1 MTVVPPPSPI
11 DDLIAIELALAVL
24 ILWLAIAF
32 ERRFHRWPLITGA
45 VLLLILI
52 LVLGPEHLWRPLAA
66 VARMLHGLLEHLGL
80 FGLLALIVLPLCLVL
95 AYPTLRRWLRRGGR
109 LP

>member
-1 MTVVPPPSPI
+1 MPPPSPI
-11 DDLIAIELALAVL
+11 YDLIAIELALAVL
-24 ILWLAIAF
+24 TLWLAIAF

-45 VLLLILI
+45 VLLLIL
-52 LVLGPEHLWRPLAA
+52 VLGPEHVWRPIAA
-66 VARMLHGLLEHLGL
+66 IARLLHGLLEHLGL
-80 FGLLALIVLPLCLVL
+80 FGLLALIVLTLCLVL